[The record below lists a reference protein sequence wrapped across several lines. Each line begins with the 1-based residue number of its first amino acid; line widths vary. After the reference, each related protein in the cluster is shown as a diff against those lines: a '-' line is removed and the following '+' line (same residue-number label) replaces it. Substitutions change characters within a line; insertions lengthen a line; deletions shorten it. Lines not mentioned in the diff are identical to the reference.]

1 MEATIARRVVDGP
14 KDALLPPRQGKSR
27 VKDTGGAAGA
37 PPRAER
43 GWLVFA
49 RSTTIQ
55 AQSSA
60 IDAGI
65 AHMRDVVLPALR
77 EVPGCVGL
85 SLLVD
90 RDTGQ
95 CIATSAW
102 ESLDAMHHSREQVD
116 PIRDRALTTFGGS
129 AQIEEWEIAGLHRA
143 HHAGEGACAR
153 ATWVKTDPSRLDS
166 AVEIYKSATL
176 PAMEDLEGFCSAS
189 LMINR
194 RSGRAVS
201 CTSYDSAAAMRA
213 SREQSA
219 SLRVDAAR
227 STGVEA
233 LDVREFELALA
244 HLRVPE
250 MA

>member
-1 MEATIARRVVDGP
+1 MKG
-14 KDALLPPRQGKSR
+14 
-27 VKDTGGAAGA
+27 TGGATGA
-37 PPRAER
+37 LPRAER
-43 GWLVFA
+43 GWIVFA

-55 AQSSA
+55 AQPSA
-60 IDAGI
+60 LDAGI
-65 AHMRDVVLPALR
+65 AHMRDAVLPALR
-77 EVPGCVGL
+77 EIPGCTGL

-90 RDTGQ
+90 RDNGH

-102 ESLDAMHHSREQVD
+102 ESEDAMHDSRERIG
-116 PIRDRALTTFGGS
+116 PIRDRALTIFGGS

-143 HHAGEGACAR
+143 HHAGDEACVR

-166 AVEIYKSATL
+166 AVEIYKAGIL
-176 PAMEDLEGFCSAS
+176 PAIEELEGFCSAS

-194 RSGRAVS
+194 KSGRAVS
-201 CTSYDSAAAMRA
+201 CVSYDSAAAMRA
-213 SREQSA
+213 GREQSA

-227 STGVEA
+227 RTGVEA

>member
-1 MEATIARRVVDGP
+1 M
-14 KDALLPPRQGKSR
+14 
-27 VKDTGGAAGA
+27 
-37 PPRAER
+37 
-43 GWLVFA
+43 FA

-55 AQSSA
+55 AQPAA

-65 AHMRDVVLPALR
+65 SHMRDIVLPALR
-77 EVPGCVGL
+77 VLPGCVGL

-90 RDTGQ
+90 RDNGH

-102 ESLDAMHHSREQVD
+102 ESEDAMHESTERIA

-129 AQIEEWEIAGLHRA
+129 AQVEEWEIAGLHRA
-143 HHAGEGACAR
+143 HHAGEGACVR
-153 ATWVKTDPSRLDS
+153 ATWVKTDPGRLDM
-166 AVEIYKSATL
+166 AVEIYKAATL
-176 PAMEDLEGFCSAS
+176 PAMEDLDGFCSAS

-201 CTSYDSAAAMRA
+201 CTSYDSAESMRA
-213 SREQSA
+213 GREQSA
-219 SLRVDAAR
+219 ALRVDAAR
-227 STGVEA
+227 RTGVEA

>member
-1 MEATIARRVVDGP
+1 M
-14 KDALLPPRQGKSR
+14 
-27 VKDTGGAAGA
+27 
-37 PPRAER
+37 
-43 GWLVFA
+43 FA

-55 AQSSA
+55 AQPSA

-65 AHMRDVVLPALR
+65 AHMRDVVLPALQ
-77 EVPGCVGL
+77 EIPGCIGL

-90 RDTGQ
+90 RATGH
-95 CIATSAW
+95 CIATTAW
-102 ESLDAMHHSREQVD
+102 GSEDAMNDSRERVG
-116 PIRDRALTTFGGS
+116 PLRDRALTTFGAS

-143 HHAGEGACAR
+143 QHANEGACVR
-153 ATWVKTDPSRLDS
+153 ATWVKTDPSRLES
-166 AVEIYKSATL
+166 AVEIYKAATL

-194 RSGRAVS
+194 KSGRAVS
-201 CTSYDSAAAMRA
+201 CTSYASAEAMRA
-213 SREQSA
+213 GREQSA

-227 STGVEA
+227 RTGVEA

>member
-1 MEATIARRVVDGP
+1 M
-14 KDALLPPRQGKSR
+14 
-27 VKDTGGAAGA
+27 
-37 PPRAER
+37 
-43 GWLVFA
+43 FA

-55 AQSSA
+55 AQPAA
-60 IDAGI
+60 IDTGI
-65 AHMRDVVLPALR
+65 AHIRDVVLPALH
-77 EVPGCVGL
+77 EIPGCIGI

-90 RDTGQ
+90 RDTGH

-102 ESLDAMHHSREQVD
+102 ESAETMHDSAERVG
-116 PIRDRALTTFGGS
+116 PIRERALAEFGGG

-143 HHAGEGACAR
+143 HHAREGACVR
-153 ATWVKTDPSRLDS
+153 ATWVKTDPSRLDT
-166 AVEIYKSATL
+166 AVEIYKAGTL
-176 PAMEDLEGFCSAS
+176 PAMEDLPGFCSAS

-201 CTSYDSAAAMRA
+201 CTSYDSAETMRA
-213 SREQSA
+213 GREQSA

-227 STGVEA
+227 RTGVEA

>member
-1 MEATIARRVVDGP
+1 M
-14 KDALLPPRQGKSR
+14 
-27 VKDTGGAAGA
+27 
-37 PPRAER
+37 
-43 GWLVFA
+43 FA

-55 AQSSA
+55 ARPSA

-77 EVPGCVGL
+77 EIPGCIGL

-90 RDTGQ
+90 RDNGH

-102 ESLDAMHHSREQVD
+102 ESEDAMNDNMEQVGLL
-116 PIRDRALTTFGGS
+116 RDRAMTTFGGS

-143 HHAGEGACAR
+143 HHADEGACVR

-166 AVEIYKSATL
+166 AVEIYKAATL

-194 RSGRAVS
+194 KSGRAVS
-201 CTSYDSAAAMRA
+201 CTSYDSAEAMRA
-213 SREQSA
+213 GREQSA

-227 STGVEA
+227 RTGVEA